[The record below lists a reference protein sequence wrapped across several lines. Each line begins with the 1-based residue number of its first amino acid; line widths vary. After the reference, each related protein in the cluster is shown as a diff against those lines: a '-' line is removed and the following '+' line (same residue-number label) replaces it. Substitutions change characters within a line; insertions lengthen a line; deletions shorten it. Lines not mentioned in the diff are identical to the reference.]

1 MMDSTFS
8 LDMNENWF
16 INPRL
21 VEPVP
26 FEGKQV
32 QLYMLSKQPVEYMT
46 EPTIVNPIFLQKD
59 ATMML
64 DENEQRSFSNFL
76 DSFLTEDP
84 PIKKRTKC
92 KSLKKRRP
100 KELLTEDE
108 KRANHITSEQKRRG
122 MIRNGFKELT
132 ELVPSLVNTNHSK
145 STVLF
150 KSAELIRELEEKNK
164 NLKEKVERLKLRL
177 KEKSELE
184 ELPSSTKNALLA
196 HKVQQRQL
204 LLLQNQIQKHQGTL
218 GPYILQKEE
227 NNKAAIRIL

>member
-1 MMDSTFS
+1 MVDSTFS
-8 LDMNENWF
+8 LDMNEHWF

-26 FEGKQV
+26 FE
-32 QLYMLSKQPVEYMT
+32 EYMT

-84 PIKKRTKC
+84 PVKKRTKC
-92 KSLKKRRP
+92 KLLKRRP

-108 KRANHITSEQKRRG
+108 KRANHIISEQKRRG

-132 ELVPSLVNTNHSK
+132 ELVPSLANTNHSK

-150 KSAELIRELEEKNK
+150 KSAELIRTLEEKNK
-164 NLKEKVERLKLRL
+164 RLKEKVERLRLRL
-177 KEKSELE
+177 KEKSEPQ

-204 LLLQNQIQKHQGTL
+204 LLLQKQIQKHQGTL

-227 NNKAAIRIL
+227 NKAAIRIL